1 MVRPSGRIRGSAREG
16 RARVAAIEPLV
27 EDLTRSAAATLTA
40 AGAHT
45 EGVLRAALT
54 GPDAPAGGASV
65 DAAWESP
72 TLRTG
77 RRSAAE
83 QAARALDRPGT
94 ARGAGCADG
103 RTGETSPD
111 GIARPRRDVR
121 ARLVGGRRP
130 RTRWATKVWRPSQGG
145 ARARTGLA
153 ARLAAASGVVE
164 A

>member
-1 MVRPSGRIRGSAREG
+1 MLDAALEAPTAQASASIRGGAVADGAVRARWSELDGGRAVRSVGWSVRRVASGARRGTG

-65 DAAWESP
+65 DAAWESS

-83 QAARALDRPGT
+83 QAARALD
-94 ARGAGCADG
+94 GAGSRAWCA
-103 RTGETSPD
+103 
-111 GIARPRRDVR
+111 RR
-121 ARLVGGRRP
+121 
-130 RTRWATKVWRPSQGG
+130 
-145 ARARTGLA
+145 
-153 ARLAAASGVVE
+153 
-164 A
+164 